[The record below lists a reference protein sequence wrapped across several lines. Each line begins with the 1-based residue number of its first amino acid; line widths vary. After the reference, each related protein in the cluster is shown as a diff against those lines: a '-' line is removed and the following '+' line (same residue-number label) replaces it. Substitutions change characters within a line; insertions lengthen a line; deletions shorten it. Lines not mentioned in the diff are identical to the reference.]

1 MIAYPKD
8 GSFFLF
14 KYEIANTH
22 TNIYADLIHRLIIIA
37 PGTNLDHYLS

>member
-8 GSFFLF
+8 ASFFLF
-14 KYEIANTH
+14 KYEIANT
-22 TNIYADLIHRLIIIA
+22 NIYADLVHRLIIIA